1 MFYALNWFLVLGLL
15 ALWSLAAWAFHAVT
29 VWTVSNAGVLA
40 DASGAS
46 AGLRM
51 PEWLAP
57 WLPAELATAM
67 NSVVS
72 ALKPAVESMLG
83 WAPSLAGGLS
93 VAVWVVWGIGSVLL
107 LGLGAVL
114 SGLIALARRQAPGPP
129 RGADGPAAAS

>member
-29 VWTVSNAGVLA
+29 VWTIANAGVLA
-40 DASGAS
+40 DATGAS
-46 AGLRM
+46 AGLHT

-57 WLPAELATAM
+57 WLPAELTTAV

-72 ALKPAVESMLG
+72 ALKPAVESVLG

-93 VAVWVVWGIGSVLL
+93 VAVWVVWGMGSVLL
-107 LGLGAVL
+107 IGLGAVL
-114 SGLIALARRQAPGPP
+114 SGLIALARRQASGSL
-129 RGADGPAAAS
+129 RGTGGPAAAG

>member
-1 MFYALNWFLVLGLL
+1 MFYVLSWFLILGLL

-29 VWTVSNAGVLA
+29 AWTVSNAGILA

-46 AGLRM
+46 AGLRI

-57 WLPAELATAM
+57 WIPAELATTM
-67 NSVVS
+67 NSTVS
-72 ALKPAVESMLG
+72 ALKPAIESVLG

-93 VAVWVVWGIGSVLL
+93 AAVWVVWGIGSILL

-114 SGLIALARRQAPGPP
+114 SGLIALARRQASGPP
-129 RGADGPAAAS
+129 RGAGGPAAAG